1 MANLKRVEKRLENVE
16 AWVKEFEK
24 GTGPVQTMDNL
35 NWLVGQ
41 SRMLGERCNQHESM
55 VTHYNKH
62 YNQTMRCSIS
72 S

>member
-41 SRMLGERCNQHESM
+41 
-55 VTHYNKH
+55 
-62 YNQTMRCSIS
+62 
-72 S
+72 